1 VTTLEVA
8 DEVGLNVAVM
18 PVGIPAAANDTL
30 PVNVPVSF
38 TVIVS
43 VPLEPWAI
51 DSAAADG
58 VSVKPD
64 AGGTVSVMVVVTG
77 VSVPE
82 VPVMVIG

>member
-1 VTTLEVA
+1 MTTLEVV
-8 DEVGLNVAVM
+8 DEAGLNEAIT
-18 PVGIPAAANDTL
+18 PVGMPEAANDTL

-51 DSAAADG
+51 DSAEADG

-64 AGGTVSVMVVVTG
+64 AGGTVSVMVAVTG